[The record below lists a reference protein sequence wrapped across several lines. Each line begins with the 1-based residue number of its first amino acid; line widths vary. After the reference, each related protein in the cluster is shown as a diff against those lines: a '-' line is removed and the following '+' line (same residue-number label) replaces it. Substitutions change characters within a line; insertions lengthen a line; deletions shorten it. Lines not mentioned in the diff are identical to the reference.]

1 MFVRAIFPGH
11 EIKASTIRGM
21 GSTPLLLMIPAV
33 GIGFLQWFGTIFVL
47 NRFRGFRQLTQIDLI
62 SLLLFLLGG
71 FGGWIAELCI
81 VEEDLVAL
89 QVVASIYRT
98 LVNVFG
104 LLLIV
109 NGRLVITV
117 QQIISTCLSIATALL
132 WEWQHRII
140 M

>member
-1 MFVRAIFPGH
+1 M
-11 EIKASTIRGM
+11 ASA
-21 GSTPLLLMIPAV
+21 PVLLIIPAV
-33 GIGFLQWFGTIFVL
+33 GIGVLQWFGTIFVL
-47 NRFRGFRQLTQIDLI
+47 NRFRGFSQITHIELV

-81 VEEDLVAL
+81 VEEDLITL
-89 QVVASIYRT
+89 QVVASVYRT
-98 LVNVFG
+98 LINVFG

-117 QQIISTCLSIATALL
+117 QQMLSTCLSVATALL

>member
-1 MFVRAIFPGH
+1 
-11 EIKASTIRGM
+11 M
-21 GSTPLLLMIPAV
+21 GSAPLLLMIPAV